1 MSIKQSDYE
10 TLLADYSAPEGAI
23 ALLKQHRPYLE
34 MLPSLRRPDES
45 LITIPLPVVRLRNPK
60 SIDGSYPSGFGAS
73 TVTQLP
79 CDLIVLMC
87 DPEWKVK
94 MGAEIVVFIHRPQED
109 FSDLLRRWR
118 QSQVYLSQD
127 YEWLMPP
134 RHEHILSEGAEKIYP
149 LFVLFEGTL
158 KRIKRG
164 LTGANLPFVTQNLES
179 LESEETTAVLNYEL

>member
-1 MSIKQSDYE
+1 MSVKQSDYE
-10 TLLADYSAPEGAI
+10 TLLTVYSDPDGAI
-23 ALLKQHRPYLE
+23 ALLKKHRPYLE

-45 LITIPLPVVRLRNPK
+45 LITIPLPVVRLRHPQALDYN
-60 SIDGSYPSGFGAS
+60 YPSGFGSSSA
-73 TVTQLP
+73 TQLP
-79 CDLIVLMC
+79 CDLVILMC

-94 MGAEIVVFIHRPQED
+94 MGAEIVVLIHRPQDD

-149 LFVLFEGTL
+149 LFVLFEGTPE
-158 KRIKRG
+158 RIKRG
-164 LTGANLPFVTQNLES
+164 LEGASLPFIIQQLQLPEQ
-179 LESEETTAVLNYEL
+179 EEATTVLH